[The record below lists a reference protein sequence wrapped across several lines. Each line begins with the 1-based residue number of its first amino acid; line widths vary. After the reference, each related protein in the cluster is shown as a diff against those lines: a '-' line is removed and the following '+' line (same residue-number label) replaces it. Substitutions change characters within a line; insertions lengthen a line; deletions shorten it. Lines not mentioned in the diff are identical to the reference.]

1 MKILNIK
8 TYVASVALLLSLSST
23 AATSQK
29 RIRIYPSI
37 NREELLE
44 KMERIPWAKA
54 TLQTAHK
61 EADKY
66 VDIHQTDT
74 TWILSRMQ
82 MYWKNRY
89 TIPYVNGNYYS
100 RGEGEAPVPTVRF
113 TGARDWTSDHNTPS
127 LEDVIPYMDYRDDK
141 IYLQNRAKEGK
152 PWEWIEASKSAVKIE
167 KINEGIINKAMYSA
181 FIYFLTED
189 EKYAKFSYDILK
201 TFTDGI
207 YYREAPRTEEDHRNA
222 DVVGLTSF
230 EVIHEGV
237 VPLMAL
243 CYDFLYDYFQN
254 QKIDVEI
261 IHATFK
267 KYADQIIVNG
277 KGNNNWNIIQA
288 RFVSHIAL
296 VLNSD
301 ECYEDGKG
309 KEYYIN
315 VLLNEVTESQRAL
328 TAVRDIYDP
337 ETAMWNESPIYST
350 HSTKD
355 LLETLL
361 LIDGVENKNI
371 LNDFEVVERAPA
383 VSMEYEM
390 PNNITVAFGDNGYSY
405 IEYTMY
411 ETLLA
416 FYKRYN
422 LTQKA
427 NTIMAILNDKIE
439 AKLYDR
445 TKGSSMYKLFNYVG
459 TIDPNATNDLDYFSS
474 MLHVKTTNLTL
485 LRNGLD
491 RENGLMLT
499 NAGTGHGHANK
510 NGINLELY
518 GKGYALGID
527 KGRGGSYW
535 VDNHHQYYNTAIG
548 HNTVII
554 DGVSINDSPRME
566 NGVASQHTL
575 NSSFPLS
582 NQKDAHRAPTVSY
595 VDNEY
600 HELSTNSLQRRV
612 NSIIRT
618 SPTSGY
624 YVDIFR
630 SHKNEGGDKMHE
642 YIYHNVGQTLTFV
655 DDQDSEIKL
664 TPSQELTSD
673 GGKLVG
679 YNYLS
684 DKYEVNYNDDF
695 RATFTANIEQKD
707 DVSMDVWM
715 RGDEQRTIFSVK
727 TPRPLNGYLDMYDK
741 NIDTLRV
748 PAMIVRQS
756 GEAWSRPFV
765 AIYEPYKTE
774 ERRTIG
780 SVVYHDIDASDAVA
794 IEVNSQNGGSEMILN
809 STTNEQYV
817 SVSDI
822 GFKGTYGVVSTQN
835 NELKYLFLGDG
846 TQISKGE
853 YGVYTSDTNNSSI
866 LVEWGQGELIIEAHS
881 SFKLEMPKKSEQ
893 TLKYR
898 DRDGK
903 EYTIEGKILKTS
915 NGKRMVF
922 NIEKTI

>member
-1 MKILNIK
+1 MRNYTILKAVI
-8 TYVASVALLLSLSST
+8 VALLLSFVT
-23 AATSQK
+23 ETSAQK

-37 NREELLE
+37 DRDELIE
-44 KMERIPWAKA
+44 KMESVPWAKA
-54 TLQTAHK
+54 TLTTAHR

-66 VDIHQTDT
+66 VEIHQTDT
-74 TWILSRMQ
+74 TWIISRMQ
-82 MYWKNRY
+82 MYWKNQY
-89 TIPYVNGNYYS
+89 DTPYVNGNYYS
-100 RGEGEAPVPTVRF
+100 RGEGHALVPTVRF

-127 LEDVIPYMDYRDDK
+127 LEDVLPYMNYRDDE

-152 PWEWIEASKSAVKIE
+152 PWEWIHTSKSATKIE
-167 KINEGIINKAMYSA
+167 KINEGIMNKAMYSA
-181 FIYFLTED
+181 FLYFLTD
-189 EKYAKFSYDILK
+189 DVKYAKFSYDILK
-201 TFTDGI
+201 TFADGI
-207 YYREAPRTEEDHRNA
+207 YYRNAPVTEVDHRNA

-243 CYDFLYDYFQN
+243 CYDFLGDYFAL
-254 QKIDVEI
+254 KGLPTDT
-261 IHATFK
+261 IHAAMK
-267 KYADQIIVNG
+267 KYADQIVVNG

-296 VLNSD
+296 VLDSD
-301 ECYEDGKG
+301 SSYEDGKG
-309 KEYYIN
+309 REYYVDI
-315 VLLNEVTESQRAL
+315 LLNKVTDSQRAL
-328 TAVRDIYDP
+328 NAVRDIYDP
-337 ETAMWNESPIYST
+337 YTAMWNESPIYST

-361 LIDGVENKNI
+361 LIDGIENKNI
-371 LNDFEVVERAPA
+371 LTDFEVVERAPA

-416 FYKRYN
+416 LYTKYG

-427 NTIMAILNDKIE
+427 NDIMAILNEKIE
-439 AKLYDR
+439 ANLYDR
-445 TKGSSMYKLFNYVG
+445 TKGSSMYKLFNYVAE
-459 TIDPNATNDLDYFSS
+459 IDPNVTNDRDFFSA
-474 MLHVKTTNLTL
+474 MLHVPTTNLTL

-499 NAGTGHGHANK
+499 NAATGHGHANK

-535 VDNHHQYYNTAIG
+535 VDNHSEYYNTAVG
-548 HNTVII
+548 HNTVVV
-554 DGVSINDSPRME
+554 DGVSINTSPRME
-566 NGVASQHTL
+566 GDVASQHTL
-575 NSSFPLS
+575 RSSFPLS
-582 NQKDAHRAPTVSY
+582 NQKDAHLAPSVSY

-612 NSIIRT
+612 CGIVRT

-630 SHKNEGGDKMHE
+630 SRRQEGGDKTHE

-655 DDQDSEIKL
+655 DESGAEIPMSP
-664 TPSQELTSD
+664 TAELTSE
-673 GGKLVG
+673 GGKHKG
-679 YNYLS
+679 YDYLS
-684 DKYEVNYNDDF
+684 DKYEACYDNNF
-695 RATFTANIEQKD
+695 RATFTANVDQKD

-727 TPRPLNGYLDMYDK
+727 TPRLLNGYLDMYDK

-748 PAMIVRQS
+748 PAIILRQS

-765 AIYEPYKTE
+765 AIYEPYKTDE
-774 ERRTIG
+774 GRTIS
-780 SVVYHDIDASDAVA
+780 SVKYHQVDDSEAVVV
-794 IEVNSQNGGSEMILN
+794 EVNSLSGGREMILSN
-809 STTNEQYV
+809 TANDECLKL
-817 SVSDI
+817 SDI
-822 GFKGTYGVVSTQN
+822 AFEGAYGVVSTQGS
-835 NELKYLFLGDG
+835 ELRSLFVGDG
-846 TQISKGE
+846 SSISSGE
-853 YGVYTSDTNNSSI
+853 CKIFTDNQNSSVF
-866 LVEWGQGELIIEAHS
+866 VEWASDGVVVEAYAP
-881 SFKLEMPKKSEQ
+881 FVLEMPKTTPSILE
-893 TLKYR
+893 YR
-898 DRDGK
+898 DRRGGTHVAK
-903 EYTIEGKILKTS
+903 GRIVKTS
-915 NGKRMVF
+915 GGKRMRF
-922 NIEKTI
+922 EISATM